1 MWAHFNRFGQFASQ
15 LSQMSYKYSTFGQ
28 IANMEHIIGRVKE
41 LQEFRRLMDTG
52 ASEFIAVYGRRR
64 VGKTFLIREAFQN
77 KFDFYMTGMA
87 NVPLSQQLTNFHFA
101 IKKYDT
107 GTITHTAANWLE
119 AFHQLSLLLEKVKNK
134 KKIIFLDEMPWLDTP
149 QSGFIQALEF
159 FWNSWA
165 SARKDV
171 LLIVC
176 GSAASWMLNK
186 LIHNKGGLYNRV
198 THRMKL
204 EPFTLN
210 ECEQYFKSRSGVY
223 DRYQLIQL
231 YMVMGGIPFYLKQV
245 DTGRSATQN
254 ISHLCFDPGGVL
266 FDEFDT
272 LYRSLFNNADKHIAI
287 IETLSKKAKG
297 LTREELIAHT
307 GMPSGGNTTN
317 ILKELEESGFI
328 RKYSSYGKK
337 EKNSLYQL
345 TDFYSLFYLKFIK
358 GKDQLDENHWLNGL
372 DNPKQRSWAGYA
384 FEQVCLA
391 HSKAIKAALG
401 ISGVQTAFSSW
412 TGTRKE
418 KGAQVDLVIDR
429 RDGVINLCETKFSI
443 SPFTINK
450 KYADELRK
458 KVAAFREQTRT
469 RKATFLT
476 LVTTFGLNRNMHAIS
491 LVQNDITMD
500 ALFGE

>member
-1 MWAHFNRFGQFASQ
+1 
-15 LSQMSYKYSTFGQ
+15 
-28 IANMEHIIGRVKE
+28 MERVIGRIKE
-41 LQEFRRLMDTG
+41 LQEFRRLTDTG

-77 KFDFYMTGMA
+77 KFDFYLTGMA
-87 NVPLSQQLTNFHFA
+87 NAPLSQQLANFHFA
-101 IKKYDT
+101 IKKNDPSGIIT
-107 GTITHTAANWLE
+107 GPAGNWLT
-119 AFHQLSLLLEKVKNK
+119 AFHQLSRLLEEVKNK
-134 KKIIFLDEMPWLDTP
+134 KKIIFLDEMPWLDTA
-149 QSGFIQALEF
+149 QSGFIQALEY

-245 DTGRSATQN
+245 NTGLSATQN
-254 ISHLCFDPGGVL
+254 INRLCFDSGGIL

-272 LYRSLFNNADKHIAI
+272 LYRSLFNNADRHISI
-287 IETLSKKAKG
+287 IEALSKKSKG
-297 LTREELIAHT
+297 LTREELIACT
-307 GMPSGGNTTN
+307 GLPSGGNTTN
-317 ILKELEESGFI
+317 ILKELDESGFI
-328 RKYSSYGKK
+328 RKYASYGKK
-337 EKNSLYQL
+337 GKDSLYQL

-358 GKDQLDENHWLNGL
+358 QEDRLDENHWLNGL
-372 DNPKQRSWAGYA
+372 DSPKQRSWAGYA

-391 HSKAIKAALG
+391 HLQSIKRALG
-401 ISGVQTAFSSW
+401 ISGVQTAVSSW
-412 TGTRKE
+412 AGKIHE

-429 RDGVINLCETKFSI
+429 RDGVINLCEAKFSI
-443 SPFTINK
+443 NPFTIDK
-450 KYADELRK
+450 KYADNLRK
-458 KVAAFREQTRT
+458 KVAAFRQQTRT

-476 LVTTFGLNRNMHAIS
+476 MITTFGLNRNMHS
-491 LVQNDITMD
+491 VSVVQNDLTMN
-500 ALFGE
+500 ALFAGND